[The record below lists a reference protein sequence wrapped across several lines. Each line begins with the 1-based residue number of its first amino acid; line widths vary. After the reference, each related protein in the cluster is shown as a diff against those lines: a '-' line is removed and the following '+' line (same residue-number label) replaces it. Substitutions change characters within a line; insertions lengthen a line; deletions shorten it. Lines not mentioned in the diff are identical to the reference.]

1 MHLLQ
6 MLQEKVVI
14 CDGAMGT
21 LLYERGIAFDHPFE
35 MVNLTRPELVEDV
48 HKEYIQAGAQIVET
62 NSYGAN
68 SFKLKE
74 FGVEDRADEINAA
87 AVKIAKKA
95 SEGKALVAGAVGPVG
110 KPIKPIGRIGPV
122 EAHESFKSQMG
133 ILLEEGVDLLILET
147 FSDIEE
153 LRIALEAARELTD
166 IPIVAQKAFIEDGG
180 TLAKGLP
187 GKVRDRLLDWGAD
200 IVGANCIVGPQRMLS
215 IVKDIASKEDIK
227 VSAQPTAGLPQFVR
241 GKITYNASP
250 DYFAE
255 YARTFAESGAGLIG
269 GCCGTTPRHI
279 KALAEA
285 IKDVTLGSKRGL
297 QDGVGVPSLEVE
309 PLDEEVEVSGV
320 GPRERSLFS
329 QKIGTKYL
337 ITVEIDLPR
346 GVDISKVVEG
356 AGILKDNGVDAL
368 NISDGARARLR
379 MNPMIVAHLLQE
391 RIGIEVI
398 MHFTCR
404 DRNILGIQSE
414 LLGAH
419 VLGVKNILAITGD
432 PAQIGDYPE
441 ATSVFDIDS
450 IGLVRIINSFNRGQD
465 LAGNTIAQPT
475 SFTISV
481 AFDPLA
487 NDLDAEIER
496 LEKKNEEGAQV
507 IFTQPIYDIESLE
520 IATKRIEH
528 LNMPLLVG
536 ILPLRSS
543 RHAEFLHNEVPG
555 MVVPQDIREK
565 MASASKEEAPRVGV
579 RIAQDF
585 IKLAANMTDGAYL
598 MPPFAKY
605 DMALEVI
612 SAL

>member
-6 MLQEKVVI
+6 MLQEKVVV

-87 AVKIAKKA
+87 AVNIAKKA

-110 KPIKPIGRIGPV
+110 KPIKPIGRIDPV
-122 EAHESFKSQMG
+122 EALESFKSQMG

-269 GCCGTTPRHI
+269 GCCRTTPRHI

-309 PLDEEVEVSGV
+309 PLDDEVEVSGV

-329 QKIGTKYL
+329 RKIGTKYL
-337 ITVEIDLPR
+337 ITVEMDLPR

-450 IGLVRIINSFNRGQD
+450 IGLVRIINSF
-465 LAGNTIAQPT
+465 
-475 SFTISV
+475 
-481 AFDPLA
+481 
-487 NDLDAEIER
+487 
-496 LEKKNEEGAQV
+496 K
-507 IFTQPIYDIESLE
+507 
-520 IATKRIEH
+520 
-528 LNMPLLVG
+528 
-536 ILPLRSS
+536 
-543 RHAEFLHNEVPG
+543 
-555 MVVPQDIREK
+555 
-565 MASASKEEAPRVGV
+565 
-579 RIAQDF
+579 
-585 IKLAANMTDGAYL
+585 
-598 MPPFAKY
+598 
-605 DMALEVI
+605 AL
-612 SAL
+612 